1 MLWLAG
7 ATNPKTKTSGLP
19 FPHGKSCKSKGMVA
33 GTPVAGQ
40 ATYQGHLLGSY
51 STPTSWTPKWQT
63 FRTVFSLCKVP
74 SLVLFHV
81 SGYWTSRGMF
91 WLNLFWKPW
100 HREQNEGLHLLYES
114 FPVRLCLEP
123 QNTFCPGASW
133 RTVQSPWRKSSKK
146 NQSKIPV
153 TIPCCST
160 MFQNCRQPV
169 LQKLNCL
176 CSFFAHI
183 IHVSFQTLSMRSR
196 SYCEPP

>member
-19 FPHGKSCKSKGMVA
+19 FPHKSCKSKGMVA

-51 STPTSWTPKWQT
+51 QTPTSWTPKWQT

-74 SLVLFHV
+74 SLVLIHV

-91 WLNLFWKPW
+91 WLNLFWKPMPSGAKW
-100 HREQNEGLHLLYES
+100 GAAQHLFYES
-114 FPVRLCLEP
+114 
-123 QNTFCPGASW
+123 FCPGASW

-146 NQSKIPV
+146 INRKSQWRSPVVLRCSKSAANP
-153 TIPCCST
+153 S
-160 MFQNCRQPV
+160 CR
-169 LQKLNCL
+169 N
-176 CSFFAHI
+176 
-183 IHVSFQTLSMRSR
+183 
-196 SYCEPP
+196 

>member
-91 WLNLFWKPW
+91 WLNLFWKPMPSGV
-100 HREQNEGLHLLYES
+100 QNEGLHLLYES

-146 NQSKIPV
+146 INRKSQWRSPVVLRCSKTVANP
-153 TIPCCST
+153 S
-160 MFQNCRQPV
+160 CR
-169 LQKLNCL
+169 N
-176 CSFFAHI
+176 
-183 IHVSFQTLSMRSR
+183 
-196 SYCEPP
+196 

>member
-19 FPHGKSCKSKGMVA
+19 FPHGKSCKSKSMVA

-114 FPVRLCLEP
+114 FPVRLCLNPKTPSDQGHHGELYKVHDGNLP
-123 QNTFCPGASW
+123 KKSMENPSDDPLLFHDVPNL
-133 RTVQSPWRKSSKK
+133 SPTRLAEIK
-146 NQSKIPV
+146 
-153 TIPCCST
+153 
-160 MFQNCRQPV
+160 
-169 LQKLNCL
+169 
-176 CSFFAHI
+176 
-183 IHVSFQTLSMRSR
+183 
-196 SYCEPP
+196 

>member
-19 FPHGKSCKSKGMVA
+19 VPHKSCKSKGMVA

-100 HREQNEGLHLLYES
+100 HRECKMRGCTCSMNPSGQALLGTPKHLLS
-114 FPVRLCLEP
+114 RGIMANC
-123 QNTFCPGASW
+123 T
-133 RTVQSPWRKSSKK
+133 KSMTEIFQK

-183 IHVSFQTLSMRSR
+183 IHVSFQTLPMRSR
-196 SYCEPP
+196 SYCKPP